1 MTKKKTKKYFM
12 QGTADEL
19 EFGDQIALDL
29 TKDMP
34 NGKVQHHH
42 LDCKFVPE
50 LVDMLLED
58 GIIEEHDVGDEG
70 NGLEKPLDEGCPM
83 MDELIKANQNLEH
96 RVYDL
101 EKEIDKLKAIV
112 MNLKPGKNARKS
124 A

>member
-1 MTKKKTKKYFM
+1 MKKYFM

-19 EFGDQIALDL
+19 EFGDKIELDL

-58 GIIEEHDVGDEG
+58 GIIEEHDIPDGDE
-70 NGLEKPLDEGCPM
+70 NPKESLDEGYPM

-112 MNLKPGKNARKS
+112 MNLKPYKNAKKS

>member
-1 MTKKKTKKYFM
+1 MKKYFM

-19 EFGDQIALDL
+19 EFGDQIMLDL

-50 LVDMLLED
+50 LVEMLLED
-58 GIIEEHDVGDEG
+58 GIIEEHEVEDED

-83 MDELIKANQNLEH
+83 MDELVKANQNLEH

-112 MNLKPGKNARKS
+112 TNFKPGKNVRKS

>member
-1 MTKKKTKKYFM
+1 MKKYFM

-50 LVDMLLED
+50 LVEILLED
-58 GIIEEHDVGDEG
+58 GIIEEHEVEDGD

-83 MDELIKANQNLEH
+83 MDELVKANQNLEH

-112 MNLKPGKNARKS
+112 TNFKPGKNVRKS